1 MTRPN
6 ANGAPPEP
14 FDLEAAAN
22 ARLAEAEAA
31 PFAFTYHGKSYSV
44 PPATVWPLAALRLV
58 GRGELDQAL
67 PMLLGAVA
75 YEQLS
80 EAGLTL
86 GELNTLFEGI
96 AARYGLDSLPNSRP
110 PQRRGS
116 TRR

>member
-1 MTRPN
+1 VTGAS
-6 ANGAPPEP
+6 ANGKSEP

-31 PFAFTYHGKSYSV
+31 PFAFTYHGKTYGV
-44 PPATVWPLAALRLV
+44 PPASVWPLSALRLV
-58 GRGELDQAL
+58 AKGELDDAL
-67 PMLLGAVA
+67 PMLLGQVA
-75 YEQLS
+75 YEELS

-96 AARYGLDSLPNSRP
+96 AARYGLDTLPNSAPSR
-110 PQRRGS
+110 RRGS